1 MVGALDMSTAKRDA
15 LEPLNH
21 ATGRFTKAGESEID
35 RRTTAVMAHAQ
46 LKGALET
53 LCPAPDALKD
63 EMDVIDPKRLADLG
77 MTPEHAIGLYR
88 ALYKYSQKCV
98 ESHDRVRAAM
108 APVGPEAKQDVLD
121 GVWSIFTTTWES
133 AAGAAF
139 PSKIAGATK
148 ALDSV
153 DRLAA
158 ALAQLQTECAD
169 RMKETEQA
177 KAESAERMEEI
188 VVLRPFPGK
197 YEECVKRAEVAETE
211 RDDLRSR
218 VEALEQK
225 LAAAEAEIPKGWE
238 AEKAAVAAGEA
249 RASELTAAAKAAA
262 ETAAANVD
270 KLKNDHADEVQE
282 LMDQLWKAR
291 NEAGAAIEAEKDM
304 RAITGTLKADIAF
317 HRESKAGA
325 TEKMVKAI
333 ERAEVAEGE
342 MQRLQGIA
350 DRATA
355 ACDEAERRA
364 DASDKFAAKESAR
377 AANTTARLVITVSQL
392 LRAKKR
398 IAALESTSEKQALSQ
413 ALSRAESAEE
423 ERDQMKLRADA
434 TDEKSKEQK
443 ERINELETQVIQ
455 AQTAQKAAE
464 TKQAEL
470 QASNDELT
478 EAKTKLEEELATARQ
493 EKADAIQALEDYKKE
508 FIVEQK
514 ARLKAEKN
522 MREMRDENRRIISEV
537 GDGDMEKL
545 VTKVDSVGAKAK
557 EGLEK
562 QDKNWEGI
570 NAFAGEFV
578 DEQSTKMDAVK
589 KEFKVWS
596 DEISELTDKCAKKTK
611 EAVDELIA
619 TRKKM
624 RKLQQQLK
632 ETKEELGNV
641 KTELATANRELK
653 EAKKDLAETKSDLE
667 TATGRVT
674 ALEEQ
679 LAFAS
684 NELEATKSTLVDIE
698 AQLKKERSERLA
710 LQFQNQ
716 AQKALA
722 EKRQK
727 KLEDAERDLEEAQEE
742 LESAKKAASGANASA
757 AVAKMKVG
765 LLKEKLEKKLD
776 AAAEEGGEGA
786 EGARAGGGGV
796 DPTKPFL
803 DPAKILS
810 GTPEE
815 LMPYQQKL
823 ADEYVEASLAL
834 KAAGATAKPQ

>member
-1 MVGALDMSTAKRDA
+1 MD
-15 LEPLNH
+15 PLAQ

-35 RRTTAVMAHAQ
+35 RRSTAVMAHAQ

-53 LCPAPDALKD
+53 LCPTPDALKD
-63 EMDVIDPKRLADLG
+63 EMDVIDPKALADLG

-121 GVWSIFTTTWES
+121 GVWSIFTTSWEA

-139 PSKIAGATK
+139 PSKVAGVTK

-158 ALAQLQTECAD
+158 ALSQLQTECAD
-169 RMKETEQA
+169 RMKETDEA
-177 KAESAERMEEI
+177 RTESGRLTEE
-188 VVLRPFPGK
+188 VMTLRPFPGK
-197 YEECVKRAEVAETE
+197 FEECTKRAEGAESE
-211 RDDLRSR
+211 RDDLKTR
-218 VEALEQK
+218 VEELERK
-225 LAAAEAEIPKGWE
+225 LAFAEGEIPKGWE
-238 AEKAAVAAGEA
+238 AEKAAADA
-249 RASELTAAAKAAA
+249 
-262 ETAAANVD
+262 AAANVE
-270 KLKNDHADEVQE
+270 KMKNDHADEVQE

-333 ERAEVAEGE
+333 ERAEAAEGE

-355 ACDEAERRA
+355 ACDEAELKA
-364 DASDKFAAKESAR
+364 DANEKFAKKESSR
-377 AANTTARLVITVSQL
+377 AANATARLVITVSQL

-398 IAALESTSEKQALSQ
+398 IGALESTSEKQALSQ
-413 ALSRAESAEE
+413 ALNRADSAEE
-423 ERDQMKLRADA
+423 ERDQMKHRADA
-434 TDEKSKEQK
+434 ADEKSKEQK

-470 QASNDELT
+470 QAAADELT
-478 EAKTKLEEELATARQ
+478 AAKTKLEEDLATARQ
-493 EKADAIQALEDYKKE
+493 ETADAVQALEDYKKE
-508 FIVEQK
+508 FLVEQK
-514 ARLKAEKN
+514 ARLKAEAN
-522 MREMRDENRRIISEV
+522 MREMRDENRRVITQV
-537 GDGDMEKL
+537 VDGEMEKL
-545 VTKVDSVGAKAK
+545 VTKVDGVGAKAK

-562 QDKNWEGI
+562 QDKSWDGL
-570 NAFAGEFV
+570 NAGAGEFV
-578 DEQSTKMDAVK
+578 DEQSAKMDAVK

-596 DEISELTDKCAKKTK
+596 DDISELTDKCAKKTQ
-611 EAVDELIA
+611 EAVEELIK

-624 RKLQQQLK
+624 RKQEQQLK
-632 ETKEELGNV
+632 EAKEELGNV
-641 KTELATANRELK
+641 KTELAVANRELK

-667 TATGRVT
+667 TATGRV
-674 ALEEQ
+674 ASLEEQ
-679 LAFAS
+679 FTFAS
-684 NELEATKSTLVDIE
+684 NELEATKSTLTEIE
-698 AQLKKERSERLA
+698 AQLKKERSDRLA

-727 KLEDAERDLEEAQEE
+727 KLTDAERDLEEAQDE
-742 LESAKKAASGANASA
+742 LESAKKAASSANASS
-757 AVAKMKVG
+757 AVAKMRVG
-765 LLKEKLEKKLD
+765 VMKEKLESKLD
-776 AAAEEGGEGA
+776 AAAE
-786 EGARAGGGGV
+786 GGGGGGGSGGGI

-803 DPAKILS
+803 DPAKILE
-810 GTPEE
+810 GTPDE
-815 LMPYQQKL
+815 LMPYQQQL

-834 KAAGATAKPQ
+834 KAAGTGGQ

>member
-1 MVGALDMSTAKRDA
+1 MD
-15 LEPLNH
+15 PL
-21 ATGRFTKAGESEID
+21 AQTTGRFTKAGESEID
-35 RRTTAVMAHAQ
+35 RRSTAVMAHAQ

-53 LCPAPDALKD
+53 LCPTPDALKD
-63 EMDVIDPKRLADLG
+63 EMDVIDPKALADLG

-121 GVWSIFTTTWES
+121 GVWSIFTTSWEA

-139 PSKIAGATK
+139 PSKVAGVTK

-158 ALAQLQTECAD
+158 ALSQLQTECAD
-169 RMKETEQA
+169 RMRETDEA
-177 KAESAERMEEI
+177 RAESARLTEE
-188 VVLRPFPGK
+188 VMTLRPFPGRF
-197 YEECVKRAEVAETE
+197 EECTKRAEGAESE
-211 RDDLRSR
+211 RDDLKTR
-218 VEALEQK
+218 VEELERK
-225 LAAAEAEIPKGWE
+225 LAFAEGEIPKGWE

-249 RASELTAAAKAAA
+249 RANELTAAAKTAADA
-262 ETAAANVD
+262 AAANVE
-270 KLKNDHADEVQE
+270 KMKNDHADEVQE

-333 ERAEVAEGE
+333 ERAEAAEGE

-355 ACDEAERRA
+355 ACDEAELKA
-364 DASDKFAAKESAR
+364 DANEKFAKKESSR
-377 AANTTARLVITVSQL
+377 AANATARLVITVSQL

-398 IAALESTSEKQALSQ
+398 IGALESTSEKQALSQ
-413 ALSRAESAEE
+413 ALNRADSAEE
-423 ERDQMKLRADA
+423 ERDQMKHRADA
-434 TDEKSKEQK
+434 ADEKSKEQK

-470 QASNDELT
+470 QAAADELT
-478 EAKTKLEEELATARQ
+478 AAKTKLEEDLATARQ
-493 EKADAIQALEDYKKE
+493 ETADAVQALEDYKKE
-508 FIVEQK
+508 FLVEQK
-514 ARLKAEKN
+514 ARLKAEAN
-522 MREMRDENRRIISEV
+522 MREMRDENRRVITQV
-537 GDGDMEKL
+537 VDGEMEKL
-545 VTKVDSVGAKAK
+545 VTKVDGVGAKAK

-562 QDKNWEGI
+562 QDKSWDGL
-570 NAFAGEFV
+570 NAGVGEFV
-578 DEQSTKMDAVK
+578 DEQSAKMDAVK

-596 DEISELTDKCAKKTK
+596 DDISELTDKCAKKTQ
-611 EAVDELIA
+611 EAVEELIK

-624 RKLQQQLK
+624 RKQEQQLK
-632 ETKEELGNV
+632 EAKEELGNV
-641 KTELATANRELK
+641 KTELAVANRELK

-667 TATGRVT
+667 TATGRV
-674 ALEEQ
+674 ASLEEQ
-679 LAFAS
+679 FTFAS
-684 NELEATKSTLVDIE
+684 NELEATKSTLTEIE
-698 AQLKKERSERLA
+698 AQLKKERSDRLA

-727 KLEDAERDLEEAQEE
+727 KLTDAERDLEEAQDE
-742 LESAKKAASGANASA
+742 LESAKKAASSANASS
-757 AVAKMKVG
+757 AVAKMRVG
-765 LLKEKLEKKLD
+765 VMKEKLESKLD
-776 AAAEEGGEGA
+776 AAAE
-786 EGARAGGGGV
+786 GGGGGGGGSGGGI

-803 DPAKILS
+803 DPAKILE
-810 GTPEE
+810 GTPDE
-815 LMPYQQKL
+815 LMPYQQQL

-834 KAAGATAKPQ
+834 KAAGTGGQ

>member
-1 MVGALDMSTAKRDA
+1 MSTIFILGHLMGWSHETTLNRAVDFASAVCKERGAL
-15 LEPLNH
+15 
-21 ATGRFTKAGESEID
+21 FYD
-35 RRTTAVMAHAQ
+35 R
-46 LKGALET
+46 
-53 LCPAPDALKD
+53 
-63 EMDVIDPKRLADLG
+63 
-77 MTPEHAIGLYR
+77 
-88 ALYKYSQKCV
+88 
-98 ESHDRVRAAM
+98 
-108 APVGPEAKQDVLD
+108 
-121 GVWSIFTTTWES
+121 
-133 AAGAAF
+133 
-139 PSKIAGATK
+139 KIYN
-148 ALDSV
+148 DF
-153 DRLAA
+153 
-158 ALAQLQTECAD
+158 LQ
-169 RMKETEQA
+169 QWQ
-177 KAESAERMEEI
+177 
-188 VVLRPFPGK
+188 P
-197 YEECVKRAEVAETE
+197 
-211 RDDLRSR
+211 
-218 VEALEQK
+218 
-225 LAAAEAEIPKGWE
+225 
-238 AEKAAVAAGEA
+238 
-249 RASELTAAAKAAA
+249 
-262 ETAAANVD
+262 
-270 KLKNDHADEVQE
+270 
-282 LMDQLWKAR
+282 
-291 NEAGAAIEAEKDM
+291 
-304 RAITGTLKADIAF
+304 
-317 HRESKAGA
+317 
-325 TEKMVKAI
+325 
-333 ERAEVAEGE
+333 
-342 MQRLQGIA
+342 
-350 DRATA
+350 
-355 ACDEAERRA
+355 
-364 DASDKFAAKESAR
+364 
-377 AANTTARLVITVSQL
+377 
-392 LRAKKR
+392 
-398 IAALESTSEKQALSQ
+398 
-413 ALSRAESAEE
+413 
-423 ERDQMKLRADA
+423 
-434 TDEKSKEQK
+434 
-443 ERINELETQVIQ
+443 
-455 AQTAQKAAE
+455 QTAQKAAE

-667 TATGRVT
+667 TATARVT

-698 AQLKKERSERLA
+698 AQLKKERSDRLA

-765 LLKEKLEKKLD
+765 LLKGKLEKKLD
-776 AAAEEGGEGA
+776 AAAEEGGAA
-786 EGARAGGGGV
+786 EGARVGGGGV

-810 GTPEE
+810 GTPAE

-834 KAAGATAKPQ
+834 KAAGTTAKPQ